1 MRLHL
6 LVLLGASLISACAT
20 SPTGRN
26 QLRLVSDQQMAQM
39 GAAAFTQMKQQTPP
53 AAPGTPASRYV
64 ECISRS
70 ITSIVAPD
78 QQWEVQTFQDDQ
90 INAFALPGGK
100 IGVYTGLI
108 DKAAKTPN
116 QLAAVIGH
124 EIAHVLAG
132 HSASRVSNEMAAQVG
147 VAVLAGTT
155 GYDPQLIGMG
165 ANLLLLMPFGRGD
178 ESEADILGLDYMA
191 RAGFDPREA
200 VDLWVNMARAGG
212 GSQPEFLSTH
222 PSHETRIRDIQRR
235 LPQVMPL
242 YEQAR
247 ANGQRPNCRP

>member
-1 MRLHL
+1 
-6 LVLLGASLISACAT
+6 
-20 SPTGRN
+20 
-26 QLRLVSDQQMAQM
+26 M
-39 GAAAFTQMKQQTPP
+39 GA
-53 AAPGTPASRYV
+53 
-64 ECISRS
+64 
-70 ITSIVAPD
+70 IVAAT
-78 QQWEVQTFQDDQ
+78 QCEGM
-90 INAFALPGGK
+90 I
-100 IGVYTGLI
+100 LI
-108 DKAAKTPN
+108 HEKMFESRLFFVDK
-116 QLAAVIGH
+116 
-124 EIAHVLAG
+124 
-132 HSASRVSNEMAAQVG
+132 
-147 VAVLAGTT
+147 
-155 GYDPQLIGMG
+155 LIGMG

-247 ANGQRPNCRP
+247 ASGQRPNCRP